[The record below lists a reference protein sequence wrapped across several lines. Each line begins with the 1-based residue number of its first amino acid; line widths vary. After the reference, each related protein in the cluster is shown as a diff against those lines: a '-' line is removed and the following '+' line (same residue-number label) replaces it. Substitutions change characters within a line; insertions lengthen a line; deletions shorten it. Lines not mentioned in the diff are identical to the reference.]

1 MDTATDMRAR
11 RFWNRTAAKYAAQPI
26 ADPQAYEEKLA
37 RTRRLFRL
45 DLDVFEFGCGTG
57 STALV
62 HAPHVRSY
70 LAIDLSDEMIA
81 IARDKAAQI
90 EGKTPEFACGTLDDF
105 DAPDQSFDMVLGL
118 SILHLVPDHKAALEK
133 VMRLLRPGGYFVS
146 STACLADMNAALRL
160 VLPVMTLLRM
170 APRVAFLS
178 ADGLAGDIAAAGF
191 TLIDRFDPPSE
202 RVVFLIAR
210 KDG

>member
-1 MDTATDMRAR
+1 MDTATDVRSR

-37 RTRRLFRL
+37 RTRRLFRPEM
-45 DLDVFEFGCGTG
+45 DVFEFGCGTG
-57 STALV
+57 STALL

-81 IARDKAAQI
+81 IAREKAART
-90 EGKTPEFACGTLDDF
+90 EGKTPEFACGTLEGF

-160 VLPVMTLLRM
+160 ALPVMTLLRM
-170 APRVAFLS
+170 APRVAILS
-178 ADGLAGDIAAAGF
+178 ADGLASDIAAAGF

-210 KDG
+210 TDG